1 MFSASDLKKGLKI
14 LLDGDPCV
22 ITQFEFT
29 KPGKGQSIY
38 RGRVKNMITGNQFDK
53 SWRSGDKIEKADL
66 MNRNYSF
73 SYIDGENYVF
83 LDNETYEQADIPAE
97 VLGDARYFL
106 NAEMIVDIL
115 FFGDRALAV
124 ELPNFVEK
132 AVIRTEPGARG
143 DTTTNV
149 LKPATVEGGFELG
162 VPIFINEGD
171 VVKIDTRSGEYSARV
186 NS

>member
-53 SWRSGDKIEKADL
+53 AWRSGDKIEKADL
-66 MNRNYSF
+66 MNRGYSF
-73 SYIDGENYVF
+73 SYIDGNNYVF
-83 LDNETYEQADIPAE
+83 LDNDTYVQVDIPAE
-97 VLGDARYFL
+97 VLGDSHYFL
-106 NAEMIVDIL
+106 NEEMVVDIL
-115 FFGDRALAV
+115 FFGERALTV

-132 AVIRTEPGARG
+132 KVIATEPGIRG
-143 DTTTNV
+143 DTATNV
-149 LKPATVEGGFELG
+149 AKPATIEGGFEMG

-171 VVKIDTRSGEYSARV
+171 IIRIDTRTGEYSARV
-186 NS
+186 SS